1 MLQEIANT
9 IVMLVPVFLL
19 LGMMFAAGFVIGR
32 ISSKER

>member
-9 IVMLVPVFLL
+9 ILMLVPVFLL

-32 ISSKER
+32 ISAKER